1 MGRPAV
7 RIGTQLFAPEG
18 LGTIP
23 KGERLFFLVN
33 NRIARLVQFEEQ
45 PAKVIG
51 KKHKRKE
58 KPPPKVI
65 LHWMTSQRFD
75 QALEAGLLEVCE
87 DQIKLPPWRAGLKD
101 RDVVAHDRERPKEKV
116 KSSHEATLNRKLSA
130 MAPITDNLMQFLLC
144 EDPVRYAKQV
154 ARSASPALNEG
165 RFVADVFL
173 YIAFGQNRNAIAYR
187 IEAHGKWDRR
197 NHPGEKPGV
206 KPKGEGKDYGT
217 KANDDDSWNS
227 VKEGWDLF
235 SLPGRSIRKVYRL
248 TQIHVRKCTVIKI
261 SKRRKQ
267 FVLPDGKP
275 AETYDQF
282 YYKLMVLVGRDEVLR
297 KIRGRAWHRE
307 NKAHSHGKFSEEV
320 NSVAET
326 VQEDGR
332 WVAELAIGPDGKTPL
347 PALLVVRIVCVATA
361 MCLGIGFGLGGETG
375 AAYRMARFCMEV
387 DKVFFC
393 WLFGIDIEKDAWP
406 SEGAND
412 HSIRDRGPGQ
422 GKTGRPNEGAAKP
435 TFNEMPPTGFG
446 QGKPNVE
453 STHDKEIHIHDRPAF
468 FTTRIPLIHLTRRE
482 IQKELIRMD
491 TGSVLGHMGPA
502 RIAEAESLT
511 PLDLYEKLAANGRT
525 YERVCDRDQAVRRWL
540 DPLKFSVKPDG
551 VYLGYQRY
559 YSEQLRATGI
569 LDVDKDDAEV
579 DGYVVHMCA
588 RYAWVE
594 INSKLIM
601 VAAMLP
607 MREDED
613 QLFLSSLEMRLLQEK
628 VDTMNS
634 DLRSHR
640 DAVHGEHEEIFHAET
655 GRSME
660 DKRMVPGA
668 KPKRTAQAR
677 AAAKAAKEALTPRR
691 AA

>member
-1 MGRPAV
+1 M
-7 RIGTQLFAPEG
+7 
-18 LGTIP
+18 
-23 KGERLFFLVN
+23 
-33 NRIARLVQFEEQ
+33 
-45 PAKVIG
+45 
-51 KKHKRKE
+51 
-58 KPPPKVI
+58 
-65 LHWMTSQRFD
+65 
-75 QALEAGLLEVCE
+75 
-87 DQIKLPPWRAGLKD
+87 
-101 RDVVAHDRERPKEKV
+101 
-116 KSSHEATLNRKLSA
+116 
-130 MAPITDNLMQFLLC
+130 
-144 EDPVRYAKQV
+144 
-154 ARSASPALNEG
+154 
-165 RFVADVFL
+165 
-173 YIAFGQNRNAIAYR
+173 
-187 IEAHGKWDRR
+187 
-197 NHPGEKPGV
+197 
-206 KPKGEGKDYGT
+206 
-217 KANDDDSWNS
+217 
-227 VKEGWDLF
+227 
-235 SLPGRSIRKVYRL
+235 
-248 TQIHVRKCTVIKI
+248 
-261 SKRRKQ
+261 
-267 FVLPDGKP
+267 
-275 AETYDQF
+275 
-282 YYKLMVLVGRDEVLR
+282 
-297 KIRGRAWHRE
+297 
-307 NKAHSHGKFSEEV
+307 